1 MIKAL
6 VLVTFHNYSSS
17 LSHHVTRA
25 KPHETANQKK
35 RNISCPWCG
44 GRLQGQSRLGSAM
57 SQERRSS
64 KMVWFDHIDIEHLVF
79 SISTRKQR
87 EMMIYVDYET
97 QQCIWRFCSD
107 HEIVCVAAQLKNY
120 MHDADFIII
129 EDPTLNPLLSEIE
142 FGEEVERRLERID
155 NLKEY
160 EETVNRRR
168 NHNK

>member
-1 MIKAL
+1 MD
-6 VLVTFHNYSSS
+6 T
-17 LSHHVTRA
+17 
-25 KPHETANQKK
+25 ETGKIN
-35 RNISCPWCG
+35 
-44 GRLQGQSRLGSAM
+44 M
-57 SQERRSS
+57 RRSRKTGKLGDMRIKVMLWADECMKAINKKPEFIKS
-64 KMVWFDHIDIEHLVF
+64 AWKNTMFPARITGEDDHLYASAPVKKVAGYLR
-79 SISTRKQR
+79 RKQR

>member
-1 MIKAL
+1 MSLAPNHMRQQTKRREIYHAL
-6 VLVTFHNYSSS
+6 GVVDDCKGS
-17 LSHHVTRA
+17 
-25 KPHETANQKK
+25 
-35 RNISCPWCG
+35 
-44 GRLQGQSRLGSAM
+44 LGSA
-57 SQERRSS
+57 
-64 KMVWFDHIDIEHLVF
+64 V
-79 SISTRKQR
+79 
-87 EMMIYVDYET
+87 
-97 QQCIWRFCSD
+97 QC
-107 HEIVCVAAQLKNY
+107 LKNY